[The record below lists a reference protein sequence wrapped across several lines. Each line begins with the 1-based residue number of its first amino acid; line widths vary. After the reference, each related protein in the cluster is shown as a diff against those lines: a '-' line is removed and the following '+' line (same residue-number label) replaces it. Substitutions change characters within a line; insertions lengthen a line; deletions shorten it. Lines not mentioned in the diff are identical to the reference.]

1 MGGSAASYVWVSGR
15 LEKKNSISFKESRRM
30 ATQVNTGLW
39 ATFVSVA
46 PGVSE
51 DWFQPG

>member
-1 MGGSAASYVWVSGR
+1 
-15 LEKKNSISFKESRRM
+15 M

-51 DWFQPG
+51 DWFQPGQTFGKVRWFDAHLLSG